1 MPELSQLAA
10 EFLTITA
17 TSDPSERVWLRASRV
32 ISAKHACLNPEVT
45 SCMIFAQ
52 ENVHLIRDHWQ
63 ALMPGHP
70 LLESY
75 LPIPFRDVDKEGNLI
90 DVGQHD
96 DDFE

>member
-1 MPELSQLAA
+1 M
-10 EFLTITA
+10 
-17 TSDPSERVWLRASRV
+17 RASRV
-32 ISAKHACLNPEVT
+32 ISAKHARLNPEVT

-52 ENVHLIRDHWQ
+52 ENVHLIHDHWQ
-63 ALMPGHP
+63 ALMPGLP

-75 LPIPFRDVDKEGNLI
+75 LPILFRDVDKEGNLI